1 MTCTSN
7 GNTLEVFVSRNP
19 PRDATAFE
27 WPPSAGDLSSVTVV
41 QVGAPTAVSATRAAS
56 RAVATAPALASSA
69 PRRPRRR
76 LNTLQQLTLLAAGML
91 VGAALPGIDD
101 GRRPIVGIGQAA
113 EAASAPAAAEA
124 AAGAASATVS
134 PAAVPALPVEGGATS
149 SVADDRV
156 AVATIATA
164 STPTAASTARAAV
177 RSVPRDPRTRQV
189 LQALRKYE
197 TAFSRMDA
205 GATSAVWPSANRDE
219 LTRTFT
225 AVREQRLWLHGCTV
239 SGTGPTA
246 AGTCRG
252 TLRYRPRVGDH
263 STRLRHGTW
272 RFALEQADDTWLI
285 SRVTVS

>member
-1 MTCTSN
+1 M
-7 GNTLEVFVSRNP
+7 SRNP

-134 PAAVPALPVEGGATS
+134 PAAVPALPVDATGAAG
-149 SVADDRV
+149 VAEIRDGLLPDGCGRHLGRLAVGQSRRV
-156 AVATIATA
+156 DEDVHGRARTAPVAA
-164 STPTAASTARAAV
+164 
-177 RSVPRDPRTRQV
+177 
-189 LQALRKYE
+189 
-197 TAFSRMDA
+197 
-205 GATSAVWPSANRDE
+205 
-219 LTRTFT
+219 
-225 AVREQRLWLHGCTV
+225 WLHGLGHRTDGRRHL
-239 SGTGPTA
+239 SGNVALPSARWRSLHPAAARYVAVRARASGRHLADQSRDRQLNVEKLANCSMFDKETA
-246 AGTCRG
+246 
-252 TLRYRPRVGDH
+252 L
-263 STRLRHGTW
+263 
-272 RFALEQADDTWLI
+272 QARRARI
-285 SRVTVS
+285 SQ